1 MKKFVT
7 GMIMMISLISFF
19 ACSKKGAQDC
29 PYVLVNVIAPDSE
42 LTQVQDYLA
51 LHTITATKAPSG
63 FYYVIDNPGTG
74 AVATALCSSITV
86 KYKGKFTN
94 DTVFDST
101 ASSAVVFSLGQLI
114 GGWQKGIPLIKAGG
128 RIRLYIPPS
137 LGYGKQGARDNTGK
151 VIIPPDAILIY
162 DIELEAVSN

>member
-7 GMIMMISLISFF
+7 GTIVMISLISFF
-19 ACSKKGAQDC
+19 ACSKKSQDC
-29 PYVLVNVIAPDSE
+29 PYALVNVNAPDSE
-42 LTQVQDYLA
+42 VTKVQEYLA

-74 AVATALCSSITV
+74 AMATALCSSITV
-86 KYKGKFTN
+86 KYTGKFTN

-101 ASSAVVFSLGQLI
+101 GSSPVVFSLGQLI
-114 GGWQKGIPLIKAGG
+114 GGWQKGIPLINAGG

-137 LGYGKQGARDNTGK
+137 LGYGKQGAKDNTGK

-162 DIELEAVSN
+162 EIELEAVSN